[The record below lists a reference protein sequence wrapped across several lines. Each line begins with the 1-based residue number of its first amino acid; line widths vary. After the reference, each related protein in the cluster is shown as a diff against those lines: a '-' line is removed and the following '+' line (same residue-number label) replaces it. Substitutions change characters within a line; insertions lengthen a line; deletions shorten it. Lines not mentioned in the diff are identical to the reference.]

1 MCIFSTANGDSG
13 CCSSPGLESTQS
25 TMSSMSNISSVSSRH
40 HYNTIQPRTDSF
52 SSPSFQKKQSP
63 TNHTQSKQAE
73 HQPTQNKQGG
83 TLISDGGKRNDNKDE
98 QQDERLPCEFCGE
111 LRCHETIMRH
121 QVINIDQTFSN
132 MRKKILYSHSTDKS
146 RVKTIAISFISET
159 L

>member
-1 MCIFSTANGDSG
+1 MFSTANGDSG

-40 HYNTIQPRTDSF
+40 HYNTIQPQTDSF
-52 SSPSFQKKQSP
+52 SSPSLHKKPIHHTQIKQEEHQLTQKKQD
-63 TNHTQSKQAE
+63 E
-73 HQPTQNKQGG
+73 
-83 TLISDGGKRNDNKDE
+83 TLISDGGKRNGNKDE
-98 QQDERLPCEFCGE
+98 PQDERLPCEFCGE

-121 QVINIDQTFSN
+121 QVINVDQTFSS
-132 MRKKILYSHSTDKS
+132 MRKFCLYSHSIDKS